1 MSSDRLPAIETD
13 RLTKRYGRARG
24 ITDVSL
30 RVERGEIFG
39 FLGPNGAGKTTTI
52 RTLLDFIRPT
62 AGSAR
67 IFGLDTHR
75 DYVQVHRRVG
85 NLPGDLALDPRL
97 TGEQVLEYSTHLRGG
112 VPPGEI
118 TRLAERL
125 DLDLRR
131 RIREYSKGT
140 RQKVGLILAL
150 MPRPDLLILD
160 EPTGGLDPLVQQTL
174 YELLEEVR
182 ADGRTIFFSSHV
194 LPEVERLC
202 DRVAIVREG
211 ELVAVESVDNLK
223 SKAVRRIDVVLDNS
237 EASARAAESFKGVPG
252 VQETQAIGSTVHI
265 VVHGSLDA
273 LIKAASQFTVLNF
286 VTYEPSL
293 EEVFLSFYRRDGSAA
308 PAAGDSGVEGAAG

>member
-1 MSSDRLPAIETD
+1 MSTVRLPAIETD
-13 RLTKRYGRARG
+13 RLTKRYGRMRG

-52 RTLLDFIRPT
+52 RTLLDLIHPT
-62 AGSAR
+62 AGTAR
-67 IFGLDTHR
+67 IFGLDVHR
-75 DYVQVHRRVG
+75 DYVAVHRRVG

-97 TGEQVLEYSTHLRGG
+97 TGEQVLEYSAHLRGG

-118 TRLAERL
+118 ERLAGRL
-125 DLDLRR
+125 EVDLHR

-140 RQKVGLILAL
+140 RQKIGLILAL

-160 EPTGGLDPLVQQTL
+160 EPTSGLDPLVQQTL
-174 YELLEEVR
+174 YDLLDEVR

-211 ELVAVESVDNLK
+211 QLVAVESVDNLK
-223 SKAVRRIDVVLDNS
+223 SKAVRRMDVVLDDPT
-237 EASARAAESFKGVPG
+237 AAAGAAEVFKGVQG
-252 VQETQAIGSTVHI
+252 VQEAQATGASVHI
-265 VVHGSLDA
+265 VVQGSLDS
-273 LIKAASQFTVLNF
+273 LIKAAGQFTVVNL

-293 EEVFLSFYRRDGSAA
+293 EEVFLGFYRQDGGGTGGQA
-308 PAAGDSGVEGAAG
+308 